1 MGLFD
6 IFKSKP
12 KGAAAAAAPADKN
25 VARYA
30 RTASDRHAQNYDRME
45 ALESLAKISSA
56 ESAAVLLKR
65 FTFYI
70 EPSITDQEEKEV
82 AFQGIVGAGEAAID
96 PIVAF
101 CADPKSESLT
111 WPLKILKVL
120 VPADRFVEEVVE
132 ILSSKDTDYA
142 RNVDPK
148 LQLLSALEGVKD
160 EDAIEEVMR
169 FLEDVSEPVRF
180 QAVLCL
186 LATDDAD
193 AVIEPLVE
201 QALDEESVRIR
212 NKVAE
217 GFAARKWVVPAE
229 HRQKLAAQI
238 DVGGFYIDDKGNVVG
253 GG

>member
-111 WPLKILKVL
+111 WPLNWNWL
-120 VPADRFVEEVVE
+120 PSRSRSMSR
-132 ILSSKDTDYA
+132 SSTS
-142 RNVDPK
+142 
-148 LQLLSALEGVKD
+148 SATRR
-160 EDAIEEVMR
+160 I
-169 FLEDVSEPVRF
+169 SNSS
-180 QAVLCL
+180 
-186 LATDDAD
+186 
-193 AVIEPLVE
+193 VIPRPRSRSRR
-201 QALDEESVRIR
+201 ASWSSTASTR
-212 NKVAE
+212 
-217 GFAARKWVVPAE
+217 
-229 HRQKLAAQI
+229 
-238 DVGGFYIDDKGNVVG
+238 
-253 GG
+253 